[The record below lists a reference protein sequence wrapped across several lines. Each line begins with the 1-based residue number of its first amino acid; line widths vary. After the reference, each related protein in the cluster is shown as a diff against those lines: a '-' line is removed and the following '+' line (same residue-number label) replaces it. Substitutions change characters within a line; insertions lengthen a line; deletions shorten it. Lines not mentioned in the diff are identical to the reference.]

1 MRKKVELKRLMHTI
15 RLVIRIPFTIQ
26 ALNTEIVT
34 KYFRSNNVHELN
46 KRKLSFR
53 ASTFKDRNF
62 IKTKH
67 IHQVCVMGL

>member
-1 MRKKVELKRLMHTI
+1 MIMRKKVELKRLMHTI

-46 KRKLSFR
+46 KRKLS
-53 ASTFKDRNF
+53 
-62 IKTKH
+62 
-67 IHQVCVMGL
+67 L